1 MCAPTMRRVARWRQN
16 CGLVSSRHWRIIR
29 RNARAANEVSRH
41 PAKSVQKQLDR
52 LADDVARRTLARL
65 AELELVPRPPD
76 VKKLKGRSA
85 WRIRVGDYR
94 VIYEIHDRELVV
106 VVVTVGHRREVYR

>member
-1 MCAPTMRRVARWRQN
+1 MRYRVI
-16 CGLVSSRHWRIIR
+16 L
-29 RNARAANEVSRH
+29 
-41 PAKSVQKQLDR
+41 PKTVQKQLDR
-52 LADDVARRTLARL
+52 LPDDVARRILARL

-94 VIYEIHDRELVV
+94 VIYEIHDREFVILVV
-106 VVVTVGHRREVYR
+106 TAAHRREVYR